1 MNKIFIITI
10 KIPLLFSACKKEEGC
25 MDPTASN
32 YNSEATLD
40 NGECYYTPI
49 SGCTDS
55 SAINY
60 LATANISNDSC
71 EYLSLNI
78 NFKHY
83 VDGLELVV
91 NEMIYTNPSNVN
103 YSIQTLRYL
112 ISDIIIHSNNGDKV
126 LLDEV
131 HFIDISIDSTLTLS
145 IPQIHYQNYTS
156 ISFTM
161 GLDSVKNITNLFLN
175 ENFFPSF
182 VWPEFLGGGYHYMQL
197 EGDFN
202 SLSNGYATHTGGT
215 NGIDFSFSKEFP
227 IIINSENDIRNI
239 YINMEI
245 ANWYQNPNILNFVS
259 DGIMDDPN
267 TQVILNEN
275 GIEDVFSAYT
285 LESPY

>member
-10 KIPLLFSACKKEEGC
+10 TIPLLFSACKKEEGC

-71 EYLSLNI
+71 DYLSLNI

-202 SLSNGYATHTGGT
+202 SVFNGYTTHTGAT
-215 NGIDFSFSKEFP
+215 NGIDFSFSKVFP
-227 IIINSENDIRNI
+227 IVDITNIN
-239 YINMEI
+239 INMEI
-245 ANWYQNPNILNFVS
+245 TNWYKNPETLDLTT
-259 DGIMDDPN
+259 DGIMGN
-267 TQVILNEN
+267 INNQIILQAN
-275 GIEDVFSAYT
+275 GIEDVFSIN
-285 LESPY
+285 